1 MAMDQQHRPDTD
13 RGRPVLFAIVSM
25 MLSAIAMSFLWK
37 KLSFFALIGVFLFVT
52 GGYVVLPW
60 KTPIRK
66 AISIGI
72 WLGIGLSSALFY
84 LNILGAPQ

>member
-1 MAMDQQHRPDTD
+1 MTMDQRHRPHED
-13 RGRPVLFAIVSM
+13 RWRPVLFAILSM
-25 MLSAIAMSFLWK
+25 VISTIAMSFLWK
-37 KLSFFALIGVFLFVT
+37 KKSFFALIGVFLFVT

-72 WLGIGLSSALFY
+72 WLGIALSTALFY